1 MNTFARTL
9 ISEMAS
15 IFKVYRFT
23 TTRRD
28 YHEKAMIRKIGNFSD
43 QGNLSIRRQSLQSQS
58 FLIISSFGG
67 GCFYQINTVND

>member
-9 ISEMAS
+9 ISEMDS

-28 YHEKAMIRKIGNFSD
+28 YHEKAMIRKTGNFSD
-43 QGNLSIRRQSLQSQS
+43 QDNLSIRRQSLQSQS
-58 FLIISSFGG
+58 FLDYILIGG